1 MCVCVILYIIYRF
14 PRFWTEVNL
23 PDFSLRI
30 LTQGMSRNLGAS
42 NFLRMWWL
50 IQPPVWPRLHLQ
62 ASHMTLYQWPHMT
75 HINMFLFFSNHQGTT
90 HFGTFFGD
98 GLETP
103 QWHPEVCGKQLDSYP
118 LKGSTWGFLTMCNP
132 QKRKCLSLLSR
143 FQLCYILVRFQFS
156 DTFPQES
163 LTSMLLVIS
172 QSISDFVE

>member
-1 MCVCVILYIIYRF
+1 VCVLFYIYYIYRF
-14 PRFWTEVNL
+14 LRFWAEVNL

-30 LTQGMSRNLGAS
+30 LTQGMSWNLGAS

-50 IQPPVWPRLHLQ
+50 IQPPVWPRLHLP
-62 ASHMTLYQWPHMT
+62 SQWPSTNDLNMT
-75 HINMFLFFSNHQGTT
+75 HIKMFLFFSNHQGTT

-103 QWHPEVCGKQLDSYP
+103 QWHPEVSGKQLDSYP

-132 QKRKCLSLLSR
+132 QKSKCLSSLSR
-143 FQLCYILVRFQFS
+143 FQRCYILARFQFS